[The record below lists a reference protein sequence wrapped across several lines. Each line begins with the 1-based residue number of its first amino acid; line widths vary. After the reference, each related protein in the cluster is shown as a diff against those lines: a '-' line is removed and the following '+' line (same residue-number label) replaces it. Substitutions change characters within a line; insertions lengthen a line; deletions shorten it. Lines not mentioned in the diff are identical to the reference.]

1 MTCLIELYFNFIK
14 KSNHWYKLD
23 TVVDKCVTKK
33 KVAYFSTKMCCGYGP
48 DLDPN
53 CLTLML
59 FLKYFLNSNND

>member
-33 KVAYFSTKMCCGYGP
+33 KLLISQPKCAVGTA
-48 DLDPN
+48 
-53 CLTLML
+53 
-59 FLKYFLNSNND
+59 